1 MEDQKTI
8 GVELQDDS
16 LADTTHAAHD
26 LAVHGLYRRID
37 RSQDEGAEEGD
48 PFEAMTDDVP
58 VQRLEV
64 DDDVG

>member
-1 MEDQKTI
+1 
-8 GVELQDDS
+8 
-16 LADTTHAAHD
+16 
-26 LAVHGLYRRID
+26 VHGLYRRID